1 MSIPQQQPQR
11 IDRGRG
17 EKANIYMH
25 RVMSDEMKKT
35 NATLD
40 DSFIPEMIED
50 MNRYCALLPSQK
62 GNSDD
67 FMNIFVLRSRDLTTK
82 KYDPFIIQLDILE
95 SASFPFVSGTPLSEL
110 LLKVKDSGNARA
122 IQILDATKSNFEN
135 VIEGLDLKY
144 QLNCINILSET
155 VTVQNINL
163 NGFIAHFRTKKEN
176 YGRFLFAFHTDSA
189 ENSFKAA
196 DQMLADKISDL
207 EDKNNAALDA
217 LEAKGKAALAALEA
231 KGKATLADIQGK
243 VKEEFND
250 AVSDVKEVEKDIRDA
265 IAALQEADDA
275 LREADEA
282 FAAKDGDIV
291 TLVNDLKDQ
300 VEEYIGVDG
309 GEGAEG
315 GTDVF
320 GTDVLP
326 DLVM

>member
-62 GNSDD
+62 ENSDD
-67 FMNIFVLRSRDLTTK
+67 FMNIFILRSRDLTTK

-122 IQILDATKSNFEN
+122 IQILDAVKTNFEN
-135 VIEGLDLKY
+135 IVEVLDLKY

-155 VTVQNINL
+155 ATVQNINL

-189 ENSFKAA
+189 ENSFKTA

-207 EDKNNAALDA
+207 EVKNNAALAALEAKGKTALAA
-217 LEAKGKAALAALEA
+217 LEAKGKAALA
-231 KGKATLADIQGK
+231 DIQEK
-243 VKEEFND
+243 VEEEFKD
-250 AVSDVKEVEKDIRDA
+250 AVSDVKEVENDIRDA
-265 IAALQEADDA
+265 IAELQAADAAFEAADA
-275 LREADEA
+275 A
-282 FAAKDGDIV
+282 FAAKDAAFAAKDSDIENA
-291 TLVNDLKDQ
+291 VNDLRGQ
-300 VEEYIGVDG
+300 VADLGADGADGANGALELEE
-309 GEGAEG
+309 
-315 GTDVF
+315 
-320 GTDVLP
+320 
-326 DLVM
+326 M